1 MYLLKYLFIFFILTV
16 IIACKKE
23 KPPATASCVT
33 SGSIPQEI
41 LNAGFENWDTTNN
54 VPQNWSTTN
63 GEINQ
68 STDRYSG
75 SYAAVIWT
83 WYNRLSELLVN
94 GKLPPFTPFTD
105 EIHKAGTPISVK
117 PAYLKGVY
125 KYTDVVSGDFAVAI
139 VLLKKY
145 DTIQNKIDTVG
156 YGIKFLR
163 PINTYTPF
171 QVCITDMQPSVMPDS
186 IVIAFSSSSN
196 FVKPQNDWIYCFGN
210 VGGNAGE
217 CSYLYV
223 DALSLK

>member
-1 MYLLKYLFIFFILTV
+1 MKQLFNYLFTLLLLT
-16 IIACKKE
+16 ITNACDKN
-23 KPPATASCVT
+23 KPAATPTT

-41 LNAGFENWDTTNN
+41 INAGFENWDTTNN
-54 VPQNWSTTN
+54 VPQNWSTKN

-94 GKLPPFTPFTD
+94 GKLLPFPFAD

-125 KYTDVVSGDFAVAI
+125 KYTDVVSGDSAVAI

-196 FVKPQNDWIYCFGN
+196 FVKPLDDWISCF
-210 VGGNAGE
+210 GNAGE